1 MEFKTSEAGY
11 PKLYEILANLSKVA
25 NNMFWTLMQTRKS
38 NTNVCKFQ
46 ASNQTERNRICKA
59 YKELNSLNLV
69 KRVKQNHYMINPKVI
84 VPLSTYEECKQAYE
98 AL

>member
-11 PKLYEILANLSKVA
+11 PKLYEILANLSKAA

-46 ASNQTERNRICKA
+46 ASNSSERVKVSRA